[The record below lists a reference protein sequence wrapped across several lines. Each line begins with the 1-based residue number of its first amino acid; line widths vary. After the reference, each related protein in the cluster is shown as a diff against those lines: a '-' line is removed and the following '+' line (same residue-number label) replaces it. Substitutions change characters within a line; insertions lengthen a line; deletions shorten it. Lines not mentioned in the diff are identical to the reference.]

1 MYRYNKVDL
10 FLKLTN
16 EMIDSF
22 FPEKRI
28 RLHENDKPFKTGRI
42 KCLLAKRDNAYK
54 QGRSERFKTLRRLIS
69 FEICKEKNSFYDEK
83 VRQLVALT
91 QKHGGKISINWQGKE
106 IIV

>member
-28 RLHENDKPFKTGRI
+28 RLHENDKPLVELSVFWPNEI
-42 KCLLAKRDNAYK
+42 KPTNKEEVNASKPYV
-54 QGRSERFKTLRRLIS
+54 
-69 FEICKEKNSFYDEK
+69 D
-83 VRQLVALT
+83 
-91 QKHGGKISINWQGKE
+91 
-106 IIV
+106 